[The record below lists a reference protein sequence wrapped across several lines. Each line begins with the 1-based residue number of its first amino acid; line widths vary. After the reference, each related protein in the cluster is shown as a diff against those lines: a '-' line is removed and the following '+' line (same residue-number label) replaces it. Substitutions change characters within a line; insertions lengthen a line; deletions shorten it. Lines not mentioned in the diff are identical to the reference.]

1 MHHIY
6 VLLNSN
12 HWLILCKIA
21 HCIGIAMK
29 TVHTS
34 LTENIYGDANEWSA
48 QMEIALWQCNQL
60 QMLQVANC
68 LIKSGIVTIPQPKP
82 LTVPTYP
89 QQTIFYLLPK
99 SESLC
104 ERTPPWDPNCC
115 QRRLQAPL
123 RTFWNLSTKE
133 PPSHFLLMCQQSR
146 EGSISSWL
154 FEWNSGFYM
163 KLFYFLT

>member
-1 MHHIY
+1 
-6 VLLNSN
+6 
-12 HWLILCKIA
+12 
-21 HCIGIAMK
+21 MK

-99 SESLC
+99 SEVK
-104 ERTPPWDPNCC
+104 
-115 QRRLQAPL
+115 A
-123 RTFWNLSTKE
+123 FVKE
-133 PPSHFLLMCQQSR
+133 HHHGTLIAVKEDC
-146 EGSISSWL
+146 
-154 FEWNSGFYM
+154 
-163 KLFYFLT
+163 KHH